1 MPKSAGTGRHGLPGL
16 RKRRGQ
22 GGENAPASEND
33 LDDQRGLE
41 PGHGPARPESL
52 SFFDG
57 LGSHG
62 SFSEAGQ
69 DGFAAPGGPGS
80 TVPGTT
86 VPGSI
91 MPGSPGSTVPGDTVP
106 GSTVPGS
113 IMADRAMPDRAM
125 PDGASLV
132 DGAGDPARET
142 RRRGWSAGRA
152 AALTGALAVLA
163 AGGVTLAYAGLPGSS
178 ASGGTAPGQGGNTVL
193 PLGSRSISQAGS
205 RPQFAD
211 GSASPGTGGTAGP
224 LRTSCQAVA
233 HIGDSTSDG
242 LISPEYLPKKWQRI
256 PARYKHVGARSVWTN
271 IEGARSIVEV
281 IPGTTNGY
289 DAARQMTR
297 QGFRGCWV
305 LALGTD
311 DTADV
316 AAGSL
321 TSLSTRIHR
330 MMAAASGQ
338 PVMWVNVKT
347 LLSSGPYAEANMQRW
362 NSALLKACAR
372 YPNMRI
378 YDWSAAARN
387 RWFISD
393 GIHYTSAGYAAR
405 ARLIANAVARAFPA
419 RGRSSGCVV
428 R

>member
-1 MPKSAGTGRHGLPGL
+1 LF
-16 RKRRGQ
+16 
-22 GGENAPASEND
+22 
-33 LDDQRGLE
+33 DD
-41 PGHGPARPESL
+41 
-52 SFFDG
+52 

-69 DGFAAPGGPGS
+69 AG
-80 TVPGTT
+80 
-86 VPGSI
+86 
-91 MPGSPGSTVPGDTVP
+91 
-106 GSTVPGS
+106 
-113 IMADRAMPDRAM
+113 R
-125 PDGASLV
+125 
-132 DGAGDPARET
+132 GAGTIGDDPDPDDPAGAQDLAGED
-142 RRRGWSAGRA
+142 RRRFWTAGRVA
-152 AALTGALAVLA
+152 GLTGAVAVLA
-163 AGGVTLAYAGLPGSS
+163 AGGITLAYVGLPGSHS
-178 ASGGTAPGQGGNTVL
+178 AAGTAQGQGESTVL

-205 RPQFAD
+205 RPEFAG
-211 GSASPGTGGTAGP
+211 GSASPGTGQPGSPASGP

-242 LISPEYLPKKWQRI
+242 LISPDYLPKKWQRI
-256 PARYKHVGARSVWTN
+256 PARYKHVGAKSVWTN

-321 TSLSTRIHR
+321 TGLSTRIHR
-330 MMAAASGQ
+330 MMTAAGGQ

-347 LLSSGPYAEANMQRW
+347 LLTSGPYAEANMQRW
-362 NSALLKACAR
+362 NNALLRACAR
-372 YPNMRI
+372 YPNMRV
-378 YDWSAAARN
+378 YDWAAAAKK

-405 ARLIANAVARAFPA
+405 GRLIANALAAAFPA

>member
-1 MPKSAGTGRHGLPGL
+1 MPKSGGTGRHGLPGL

-22 GGENAPASEND
+22 GGEGDQGPGGPGGAGNPA
-33 LDDQRGLE
+33 GW
-41 PGHGPARPESL
+41 HGPEAPRRPGERGL
-52 SFFDG
+52 SFFDD

-69 DGFAAPGGPGS
+69 AGRGDGGS
-80 TVPGTT
+80 Q
-86 VPGSI
+86 
-91 MPGSPGSTVPGDTVP
+91 
-106 GSTVPGS
+106 
-113 IMADRAMPDRAM
+113 
-125 PDGASLV
+125 
-132 DGAGDPARET
+132 DGAGGADDLNGEG
-142 RRRGWSAGRA
+142 RRRRVWTAGRIA
-152 AALTGALAVLA
+152 GLTGAVAVLA
-163 AGGVTLAYAGLPGSS
+163 AGGITLAYVGLPGSQP
-178 ASGGTAPGQGGNTVL
+178 AAGTAQGQGESTVL

-205 RPQFAD
+205 RPEFAG
-211 GSASPGTGGTAGP
+211 GSASPGPGQPGSPASGP
-224 LRTSCQAVA
+224 LLTSCQAVA

-242 LISPEYLPKKWQRI
+242 LISPDYLPKKWQRI
-256 PARYKHVGARSVWTN
+256 PARYKHVGAKSVWTN

-321 TSLSTRIHR
+321 TGLSTRIHR
-330 MMAAASGQ
+330 MMAAADGQ

-362 NSALLKACAR
+362 NNALLRACAR

-378 YDWSAAARN
+378 YDWAAAAKK

-405 ARLIANAVARAFPA
+405 GRLIASALATAFPA
-419 RGRSSGCVV
+419 QGHSPGCVV
-428 R
+428 S